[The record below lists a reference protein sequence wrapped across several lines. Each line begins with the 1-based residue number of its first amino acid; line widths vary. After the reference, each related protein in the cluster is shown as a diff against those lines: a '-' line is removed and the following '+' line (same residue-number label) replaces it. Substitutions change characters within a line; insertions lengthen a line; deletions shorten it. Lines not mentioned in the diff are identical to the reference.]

1 MSQCD
6 GHYVVD
12 SSAEKSAK
20 YNVFLT
26 PFCAFVNVVHQSI
39 KQNKFTYIAQQLL
52 EPDGLSLGLNFLCIC
67 ACFSHVTFFP
77 VHGQQLARGHCER
90 TCC

>member
-39 KQNKFTYIAQQLL
+39 KQNKFTYIAQL

-67 ACFSHVTFFP
+67 ACFSHVTFSRFT
-77 VHGQQLARGHCER
+77 VSR
-90 TCC
+90 